1 MNKNKKSYIAIF
13 IIIAIA
19 LSIIGVK
26 TLASNLNIDFSVD
39 SLRQLIDSMK
49 YSEFIFV
56 ILWCIRLISLIPGV
70 TLMILGGLIFE
81 PEKAVILSLV
91 GVLISDIIVFFVAR
105 INLFKGLKE
114 KISEKH
120 PEIIELIDSYNYK
133 ILAVGVLCPVAPT
146 DIIVFVSSYMGISFK
161 KFTLIFTVSN
171 MPAIFLYSYLGE
183 SFDCSIINTVM
194 IVITL
199 IITGVF
205 SIKLWNEMKYKLI
218 KDN

>member
-26 TLASNLNIDFSVD
+26 TLDSNLNIDFSVD

-133 ILAVGVLCPVAPT
+133 ILAVGVLCPVSPT
-146 DIIVFVSSYMGISFK
+146 DIIVFVSSYMGI
-161 KFTLIFTVSN
+161 TLIFTVSN

-183 SFDCSIINTVM
+183 SFDGSIINTVM

>member
-13 IIIAIA
+13 IIIAIV

-91 GVLISDIIVFFVAR
+91 GVLISDIIVFFCCE
-105 INLFKGLKE
+105 N
-114 KISEKH
+114 
-120 PEIIELIDSYNYK
+120 
-133 ILAVGVLCPVAPT
+133 
-146 DIIVFVSSYMGISFK
+146 
-161 KFTLIFTVSN
+161 
-171 MPAIFLYSYLGE
+171 
-183 SFDCSIINTVM
+183 
-194 IVITL
+194 
-199 IITGVF
+199 
-205 SIKLWNEMKYKLI
+205 
-218 KDN
+218 